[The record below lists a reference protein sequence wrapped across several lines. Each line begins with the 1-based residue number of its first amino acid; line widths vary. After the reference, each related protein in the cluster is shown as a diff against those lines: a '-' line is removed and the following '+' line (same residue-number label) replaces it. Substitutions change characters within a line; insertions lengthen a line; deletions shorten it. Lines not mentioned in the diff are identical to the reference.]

1 MAAASSRRSLAA
13 MHCVEMPMSG
23 RKLSVLLLSIL
34 LISPVLA
41 DRREAYF
48 GSRSLFIEDIERD
61 EGEIAIDFSVPVN
74 PDSVSGGAILVDGKP
89 LPPEARIIFNR
100 RGDKMVIREVSQW
113 RGRML
118 CLEIRNLVAT
128 TGNDMIP
135 MAAFHLWPD
144 DEIEGDELDEVDW
157 CYHY

>member
-1 MAAASSRRSLAA
+1 
-13 MHCVEMPMSG
+13 MSG
-23 RKLSVLLLSIL
+23 RKLSVILLSVLLLL
-34 LISPVLA
+34 PVFA

-48 GSRSLFIEDIERD
+48 ENRSLFIEDIERD
-61 EGEIAIDFSVPVN
+61 DGEIAIDFSVPVN
-74 PDSVSGGAILVDGKP
+74 PDSVSGGAILIDGKP

-100 RGDKMVIREVSQW
+100 RGDKMVIRELPQW
-113 RGRML
+113 RRRML

-128 TGNDMIP
+128 TGNGMVP
-135 MAAFHLWPD
+135 MAAFHLWPE